1 MTAYD
6 AIVIGAGNGGLTA
19 AATLAKSGVRVLL
32 LERHNI
38 PGGCA
43 TSFCRGRFEFEV
55 ALHQLSGLGTP
66 EKPGP
71 LRSTLGQVG
80 VLDKLDFVPMT
91 DLYRLVI
98 PDVIDITLKPD
109 LKDVIETLQARFP
122 HEKDGIAGYFQL
134 MYDFFTQVIGV
145 FYMRDPDASR
155 EKYPLYY
162 RYALKTTQEAMDE
175 FIRDPLLQ
183 AVISPYWT
191 YIGLPPEKM
200 AFADMAAMFFAY
212 IEFVPYHLKGGSQS
226 LSNAIADV
234 ILSHGGRIR
243 YNCGVKRILV
253 EDGRALGVVTDNGEE
268 IMADAIISNASKL
281 TTYVDLLDREAVPES
296 VFAEMR
302 QSSLSQSAFTIYM
315 GLDATPEQLGLTQST
330 NFILPGS
337 DTNQAFERMKHLD
350 INDDDA
356 MILSCYTLVDPSFS
370 PPGTTQAALVTLKYG
385 EPWLNL
391 PPAQYASEKFRVA
404 ENMLKV
410 AEKSFP
416 GLRDHMEEMEIATPV
431 THLRYLGHP
440 RGAIYGFEKYLK
452 DSTLFIP
459 NRSPIENLFLTG
471 GSVGLCGFQPTLDS
485 GVSTARIVKRKLAA
499 KGGK

>member
-1 MTAYD
+1 MTNFD

-19 AATLAKSGVRVLL
+19 AAMLAQKGVRVLL

-55 ALHQLSGLGTP
+55 ALHQLSGLGSS

-71 LRSTLGQVG
+71 LRSTLGQIG
-80 VLDKLDFVPMT
+80 VLDKLEFVPMT
-91 DLYRLVI
+91 DLYRVVI

-109 LKDVIETLQARFP
+109 LGEVIASLQERFP
-122 HEKDGIAGYFQL
+122 HEKDGIQGFFQL
-134 MYDFFTQVIGV
+134 MYDFFTQVISV
-145 FYMRDPDASR
+145 FYLRDPETSR

-175 FIRDPLLQ
+175 FISDPLLQ

-191 YIGLPPEKM
+191 YIGLPPAKM

-212 IEFVPYHLKGGSQS
+212 IEFVPYHIRGGSQS
-226 LSNAIADV
+226 LSSAIADT
-234 ILSHGGRIR
+234 ILASGGTIR
-243 YNCGVKRILV
+243 YNTGVQKIVV
-253 EDGRALGVVTDNGEE
+253 ENGRAVGVVTDTGE
-268 IMADAIISNASKL
+268 AITAKAVISNASKL
-281 TTYVDLLDREAVPES
+281 TTYIDLVGSENIPES
-296 VFAEMR
+296 VAGELR
-302 QSSLSQSAFTIYM
+302 QTTLSQSAFTLYM
-315 GLDATPEQLGLTQST
+315 GLDATPQELGMTQST
-330 NFILPGS
+330 NFLLPGT
-337 DTNQAFERMKHLD
+337 DTGQAFQRMKHLD
-350 INDDDA
+350 INDEDA
-356 MILSCYTLVDPSFS
+356 MVLSCYTLVDESFS
-370 PPGTTQAALVTLKYG
+370 PPGATQAALVTLKYG
-385 EPWLNL
+385 EPWLSL

-404 ENMLKV
+404 DNMLRV

-416 GLRDHMEEMEIATPV
+416 GLRGHMEELEIATPV

-440 RGAIYGFEKYLK
+440 RGAIYGFENYIK
-452 DSTLFIP
+452 DSTLFIA

-485 GVSTARIVKRKLAA
+485 GVATARIVLRKLEA